1 MAATFDARL
10 VDLIGDYAAK
20 INDNHEI
27 DLLNAAIAEVADSVP
42 PELLLKYAV
51 TPQVLNNSTPTL
63 TGADGPEGKKILLVT
78 RLDGDGVDRNCDMVG
93 IPMFS
98 QAKDG
103 DSVYE
108 ATSFSPVACHTT
120 TGGAS
125 SLELYPVPTA
135 SETAKV
141 YYFTYPTT
149 NQKEQTDTQLNAAGI
164 PFQLLHAI
172 ALRTAIAMLQAYISD
187 AIQDDEDSE
196 IVAMLGQQS
205 ISLTKLY
212 GAEMQRFTQGTFTQ
226 GEAE

>member
-10 VDLIGDYAAK
+10 VDLIGDYMSK
-20 INDNHEI
+20 LNDNHEI

-51 TPQVLNNSTPTL
+51 TPQVLSNSTPTW
-63 TGADGPEGKKILLVT
+63 TGVEGNKILLVT

-125 SLELYPVPTA
+125 KLELYPVPTA

-149 NQKEQTDTQLNAAGI
+149 NQKEQTDTQLNASGI

-205 ISLTKLY
+205 ISLTKQY

>member
-51 TPQVLNNSTPTL
+51 TPILLDNGTPTW
-63 TGADGPEGKKILLVT
+63 TSVEGKKILLVT
-78 RLDGDGVDRNCDMVG
+78 RLDGDGVDRNCEMVG
-93 IPMFS
+93 ISMFS
-98 QAKDG
+98 QAKDT

-108 ATSFSPVACHTT
+108 ATSYSPVACHTT

-141 YYFTYPTT
+141 YYFTYPVT
-149 NQKEQTDTQLNAAGI
+149 NQKERTDNQLNAAGI

-172 ALRTAIAMLQAYISD
+172 ALRTAITMLQAYISD
-187 AIQDDEDSE
+187 SIQDDEDAE
-196 IVAMLGQQS
+196 ITTMLGQQV
-205 ISLTKLY
+205 ISLSTQY
-212 GAEMQRFTQGTFTQ
+212 GAEMQRFTIAGTFTQ

>member
-27 DLLNAAIAEVADSVP
+27 DLLNAAISEVADSVP

-51 TPQVLNNSTPTL
+51 GPILLDNGTPTW
-63 TGADGPEGKKILLVT
+63 TSVEGKKILLVT
-78 RLDGDGVDRNCDMVG
+78 RLDGDGVDRNCEMVG

-98 QAKDG
+98 QAKDT

-108 ATSFSPVACHTT
+108 ATSYSPVACHTT
-120 TGGAS
+120 ASGAS
-125 SLELYPVPTA
+125 SLELYPVPTV
-135 SETAKV
+135 SQTAKV
-141 YYFTYPTT
+141 YYFTYPVT
-149 NQKEQTDTQLNAAGI
+149 NQKERTDTQLNAAGI

-172 ALRTAIAMLQAYISD
+172 ALRTAITMLQAYISD
-187 AIQDDEDSE
+187 SIQDDEDAE
-196 IVAMLGQQS
+196 IATMLGQQV
-205 ISLTKLY
+205 ISLSTQY
-212 GAEMQRFTQGTFTQ
+212 GAEMQRFTIAGTFTQ

>member
-1 MAATFDARL
+1 MAANFDARL

-27 DLLNAAIAEVADSVP
+27 DLLNASIAEVADSVP

-51 TPQVLNNSTPTL
+51 TPQVLNNSTPTWN
-63 TGADGPEGKKILLVT
+63 GVEGKKVLLIT
-78 RLDGDGVDRNCDMVG
+78 RKDGDSVDRSCDIVG

-98 QAKDG
+98 QAKDS

-120 TGGAS
+120 TGGVAS
-125 SLELYPVPTA
+125 IELYPVPTA
-135 SETAKV
+135 SQTANI
-141 YYFTYPTT
+141 YYFTYPIT
-149 NQKEQTDTQLNAAGI
+149 NQKEQTDTQLNASGI

-172 ALRTAIAMLQAYISD
+172 ALRTAITMLQAYISD
-187 AIQDDEDSE
+187 SIQDDEDSE
-196 IVAMLGQQS
+196 IATMLSQQ
-205 ISLTKLY
+205 IVSLSTQY
-212 GAEMQRFTQGTFTQ
+212 GAEMQRFISGTFTQ

>member
-1 MAATFDARL
+1 MAATFDPRL

-51 TPQVLNNSTPTL
+51 TPILLDNGTPTW
-63 TGADGPEGKKILLVT
+63 TSVEGKKILLVT
-78 RLDGDGVDRNCDMVG
+78 RLDGDGVDRNCEMVG
-93 IPMFS
+93 ISMFS
-98 QAKDG
+98 QAKDT

-108 ATSFSPVACHTT
+108 ATSYSPVACHTT

-141 YYFTYPTT
+141 YYFTYPVT
-149 NQKEQTDTQLNAAGI
+149 NQKEQTDNQLNAAGI

-172 ALRTAIAMLQAYISD
+172 ALRTAITMLQAYISD
-187 AIQDDEDSE
+187 SIQDDEDAE
-196 IVAMLGQQS
+196 ITTMLGQQV
-205 ISLTKLY
+205 ISLSTQY
-212 GAEMQRFTQGTFTQ
+212 GAEMQRFTIAGTFTQ

>member
-51 TPQVLNNSTPTL
+51 TPILLDNGTPTW
-63 TGADGPEGKKILLVT
+63 TSVEGKKILLVT
-78 RLDGDGVDRNCDMVG
+78 RLDGDGVDRNCEMVG

-98 QAKDG
+98 QAKDT

-108 ATSFSPVACHTT
+108 ATSYSPVACHTT

-141 YYFTYPTT
+141 YYFTYPVT
-149 NQKEQTDTQLNAAGI
+149 NQKERTDNQLNAAGI

-172 ALRTAIAMLQAYISD
+172 ALRTAITMLQAYISD
-187 AIQDDEDSE
+187 SIQDDEDAE
-196 IVAMLGQQS
+196 ITTMLGQQV
-205 ISLTKLY
+205 ISLSTQY
-212 GAEMQRFTQGTFTQ
+212 GAEMQRFTIAGTFTQ

>member
-51 TPQVLNNSTPTL
+51 TPILLDNGTPTW
-63 TGADGPEGKKILLVT
+63 TSVEGKKILLVT
-78 RLDGDGVDRNCDMVG
+78 RLDGDGVDRNCEMVG

-98 QAKDG
+98 QAKDT

-108 ATSFSPVACHTT
+108 ATSYSPVACHTT

-141 YYFTYPTT
+141 YYFTYPIT
-149 NQKEQTDTQLNAAGI
+149 NQKEQTDNQLNAAGI

-172 ALRTAIAMLQAYISD
+172 ALRTAITMLQAYISD
-187 AIQDDEDSE
+187 SIQDDEDAE
-196 IVAMLGQQS
+196 ITTMLGQQV
-205 ISLTKLY
+205 ISLSTQY
-212 GAEMQRFTQGTFTQ
+212 GAEMQRFTIAGTFTQ

>member
-51 TPQVLNNSTPTL
+51 TPILLDNGTPTW
-63 TGADGPEGKKILLVT
+63 TSVEGKKILLVT
-78 RLDGDGVDRNCDMVG
+78 RLDGDGVDRNCEMVG

-98 QAKDG
+98 QAKDT

-108 ATSFSPVACHTT
+108 ATSYSPVACHTT

-141 YYFTYPTT
+141 YYFTYPVT
-149 NQKEQTDTQLNAAGI
+149 NQKEQTDNQLNAAGI

-172 ALRTAIAMLQAYISD
+172 ALRTAITMLQAYISD
-187 AIQDDEDSE
+187 SIQDDEDAE
-196 IVAMLGQQS
+196 ITTMLGQQV
-205 ISLTKLY
+205 ISLSTQY
-212 GAEMQRFTQGTFTQ
+212 GAEMQRFTIAGTFTQ

>member
-51 TPQVLNNSTPTL
+51 TPQVLNNSTPTW
-63 TGADGPEGKKILLVT
+63 TGVEGNKILLVT
-78 RLDGDGVDRNCDMVG
+78 RLDGDGVDRNCEMVG

-98 QAKDG
+98 QAKDT

-108 ATSFSPVACHTT
+108 ATSYSPVACHTT

-141 YYFTYPTT
+141 YYFTYPVT
-149 NQKEQTDTQLNAAGI
+149 NQKERTDNQLNAAGI

-172 ALRTAIAMLQAYISD
+172 ALRTAITMLQAYISD
-187 AIQDDEDSE
+187 SIQDDEDAE
-196 IVAMLGQQS
+196 ITTMLGQQV
-205 ISLTKLY
+205 ISLSTQY
-212 GAEMQRFTQGTFTQ
+212 GAEMQRFTIAGTFTQ